1 MPEFGS
7 EVVSHMRED
16 PGALDGASL
25 GAFDGALDG
34 AFDGASLGA
43 FDGALDGA
51 FDVPAGV
58 YVYVTHA
65 GLLSGS

>member
-34 AFDGASLGA
+34 AFDGALDGA
-43 FDGALDGA
+43 FDGALA
-51 FDVPAGV
+51 PAGV

>member
-34 AFDGASLGA
+34 AFDGALDGA
-43 FDGALDGA
+43 FDGALA
-51 FDVPAGV
+51 PAGV

-65 GLLSGS
+65 GLLAGSCT